1 MLYHEWNDSVFQPY
15 RDAFPEEA
23 RKSPAAFQRH
33 VKDLMAK
40 DVKISYLKSL
50 QGTCHTNRRT
60 YRSNGIIAA
69 EWICAEPVLHPIQAR
84 HLNRYLVIEYISGSE
99 AKESQPGY
107 LWIKGYQNGDYTAP
121 LFPDVAPQLKAW
133 HAAGKSLAIFSSGSV
148 DAQKLFFQYTGT
160 GEARSATEDLN
171 YLITDYFD
179 TVNAGPKTERQ
190 SYVKIA
196 EKLGK
201 KCEDVLFLSDNVNGR
216 SLFSTSDCAW
226 KLTKHLSQRS
236 APRFR

>member
-1 MLYHEWNDSVFQPY
+1 MDTSQVNTILLDIAFQFPYALESLPTVLYHQWNDSEFQPY

-33 VKDLMAK
+33 VEELMAK
-40 DVKISYLKSL
+40 DVKIAYLKSL
-50 QGTCHTNRRT
+50 Q
-60 YRSNGIIAA
+60 
-69 EWICAEPVLHPIQAR
+69 
-84 HLNRYLVIEYISGSE
+84 
-99 AKESQPGY
+99 GY

-133 HAAGKSLAIFSSGSV
+133 HAAGKTLAIFSSGSV
-148 DAQKLFFQYTGT
+148 DAQKLFFQYTGS

-179 TVNAGPKTERQ
+179 TVNAGSKTEGQ

-196 EKLGK
+196 EKLGR
-201 KCEDVLFLSDNVNGR
+201 KCGDVLFLSDNVNEVR
-216 SLFSTSDCAW
+216 AA
-226 KLTKHLSQRS
+226 LSVGMKAVVVDRPDN
-236 APRFR
+236 APLSEEDKKELVIIKGLQDI